1 MAKTR
6 EEILQ
11 VRELT
16 KSFYGVAAND
26 QVDFSLRSGEVHGL
40 LGENGAGKS
49 TLCSVLAGLYR
60 PDSGE
65 VRIKGRP
72 VQFRSPLDA
81 SEQGIGMVYQHFKLV
96 SSFTVAENMVL
107 GLKGRDRTASLG
119 HVEEKVRELASRYG
133 LDVEPTAHVWQLSVG
148 E

>member
-1 MAKTR
+1 MRTTTKT
-6 EEILQ
+6 EQEILQ
-11 VRELT
+11 VRGLT

-26 QVDFSLRSGEVHGL
+26 KVNFSLHRGEVHGL

-60 PDSGE
+60 PDFGE
-65 VRIKGRP
+65 VRINGRP

-81 SEQGIGMVYQHFKLV
+81 SEQGIGRVYQHFKLV

-107 GLKGRDRTASLG
+107 GLKG
-119 HVEEKVRELASRYG
+119 
-133 LDVEPTAHVWQLSVG
+133 
-148 E
+148 